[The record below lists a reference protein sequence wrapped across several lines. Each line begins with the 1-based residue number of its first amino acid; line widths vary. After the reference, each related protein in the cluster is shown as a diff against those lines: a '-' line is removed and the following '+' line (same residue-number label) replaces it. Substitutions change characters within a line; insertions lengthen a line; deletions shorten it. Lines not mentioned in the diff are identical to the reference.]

1 MTKNQTRKQR
11 GLDVIPVKRRTAA
24 RKNNHDVAPVKK
36 KENPAVQVIEIVAA
50 ISMML
55 NVIQSV
61 IIYILQ
67 VGPI

>member
-1 MTKNQTRKQR
+1 MTKDTREIKQ
-11 GLDVIPVKRRTAA
+11 ISVKRDKYIHNRDYDDMQTTGQ
-24 RKNNHDVAPVKK
+24 KQ
-36 KENPAVQVIEIVAA
+36 NPAVQVIEIAAA

-55 NVIQSV
+55 NVVQSV

>member
-36 KENPAVQVIEIVAA
+36 KENPAVQVIEIAAA

-55 NVIQSV
+55 NVVQSV